1 MDYNS
6 GKIDLHIHSNASDGS
21 LPPVKILHKAAAS
34 GLTAIA
40 ITDHDTVAGAAAA
53 LENGIPED
61 LAFLTGVELSAGFPA
76 EFANPGSMHI
86 LGYGIDIHH
95 LQLRRVLEEQQEART
110 GRNPAIIEKLNQM
123 GCRISLR
130 DVTNEAGKEAIARP
144 HIAASLIRKG
154 YAASIDEAFDRYL
167 GKGQPAYVD
176 KFRIPAE
183 EGIAAI
189 TGAGG
194 IAVLAHPGLLAD
206 DCRGRLEELISKLT
220 AMGLGGI
227 EVYYPG
233 HTGQQTAEYERLCR
247 KFGLLMTGGTDFH
260 GDINPHIHM
269 GSGAGDLYVPHS
281 LYRKLADALAQS
293 PKR

>member
-1 MDYNS
+1 MDYKS

-21 LPPVKILHKAAAS
+21 LPPVKILHQAVAS

-53 LENGIPED
+53 LENGIPGD

-76 EFANPGSMHI
+76 EFENPGSMHV
-86 LGYGIDIHH
+86 LGYGIDIQNP
-95 LQLRRVLEEQQEART
+95 QLYRVLEEQQEART
-110 GRNPAIIEKLNQM
+110 GRNPAIIEKLNQL

-130 DVTNEAGKEAIARP
+130 DVANEAGKEAISRP
-144 HIAASLIRKG
+144 HIAASMVRKG
-154 YAASIDEAFDRYL
+154 YAASIDEAFDLYL
-167 GKGQPAYVD
+167 GRGQPAYVD
-176 KFRIPAE
+176 KYRIPAE
-183 EGIAAI
+183 KSIAAI

-194 IAVLAHPGLLAD
+194 IAVLAHPGLLPD
-206 DCRGRLEELISKLT
+206 DCCERLEELISKL
-220 AMGLGGI
+220 AALGLGGI

-233 HTGQQTAEYERLCR
+233 HTAEQTAAYERLCR

-269 GSGAGDLYVPHS
+269 GTGLGDLYVPHS
-281 LYRKLADALAQS
+281 LYCKLADALAQS
-293 PKR
+293 PG

>member
-1 MDYNS
+1 LDYNS

-21 LPPVKILHKAAAS
+21 LPPVKILHQAVAS

-40 ITDHDTVAGAAAA
+40 ITDHDTVAGSAAA
-53 LENGIPED
+53 LENGLPDD

-76 EFANPGSMHI
+76 EFANPGSMHV
-86 LGYGIDIHH
+86 LGYGIDIHNR
-95 LQLRRVLEEQQEART
+95 QLHRVLEEQQKARS
-110 GRNPAIIEKLNQM
+110 GRNPAIIEKLNQL

-130 DVTNEAGKEAIARP
+130 DVANETDKEAISRP
-144 HIAASLIRKG
+144 HIAASLMRKG

-167 GKGQPAYVD
+167 GKGKPAYVD

-206 DCRGRLEELISKLT
+206 DCRRRLEELISALT
-220 AMGLGGI
+220 TMGLGGI

-233 HTGQQTAEYERLCR
+233 HTRQQTAGYERLCR

-260 GDINPHIHM
+260 GDINPNIRM
-269 GSGAGDLYVPHS
+269 GTGPGDLCVPYS

-293 PKR
+293 PKQ